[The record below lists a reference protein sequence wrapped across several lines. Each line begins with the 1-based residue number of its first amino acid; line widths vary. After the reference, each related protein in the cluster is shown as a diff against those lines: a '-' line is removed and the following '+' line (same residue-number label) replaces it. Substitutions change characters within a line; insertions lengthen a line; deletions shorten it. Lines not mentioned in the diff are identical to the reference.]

1 MRVYKKNLS
10 WIIMAAGLFF
20 SSFIDSDG
28 IADTMP
34 TSKGMYD
41 VLFQNHAGI
50 EINLQDLK
58 GKVVVINY
66 WARWCAPCIA
76 EMPALNQLYVELKS
90 NKNIVF
96 MAVDM
101 DRSMNKAIRFMEK
114 RKYSIPVYQINS
126 PLPEDIATRYIPTT
140 IILDIKGFLVNKH
153 VGAMNFKSIKFKEA
167 LQQLSEE
174 L

>member
-28 IADTMP
+28 IADTLP

-50 EINLQDLK
+50 EITLQDLK

-76 EMPALNQLYVELKS
+76 EMP
-90 NKNIVF
+90 
-96 MAVDM
+96 
-101 DRSMNKAIRFMEK
+101 
-114 RKYSIPVYQINS
+114 
-126 PLPEDIATRYIPTT
+126 
-140 IILDIKGFLVNKH
+140 
-153 VGAMNFKSIKFKEA
+153 
-167 LQQLSEE
+167 
-174 L
+174 